1 MSGAATEDDTT
12 RPGPAPQAWCPSGA
26 ADAPE
31 SVVLGVRSGADGRVT
46 YLADPVPASG
56 VLGLV
61 PADIEPRR
69 VLRFASHCV
78 TECANR
84 RGDDCTL
91 IERVVAAYPAT
102 EPGNVPRCHLRA
114 DCKWWGQAGV
124 DACRRCPA
132 LASRHR
138 TDEELATLVA
148 DPSTTLEQIDARFA
162 AAGGP
167 KAR

>member
-1 MSGAATEDDTT
+1 VSAAATEDDTT
-12 RPGPAPQAWCPSGA
+12 RPGPAPQAWCPSGV

-31 SVVLGVRSGADGRVT
+31 SVVMGVRSGADGRVT

-91 IERVVAAYPAT
+91 IERVVAAYPAA
-102 EPGNVPRCHLRA
+102 EPGNVPRCLCGPTASGVAR
-114 DCKWWGQAGV
+114 QAST
-124 DACRRCPA
+124 PA
-132 LASRHR
+132 AAAPPSPAGTTPTRNWRPPSRTR
-138 TDEELATLVA
+138 
-148 DPSTTLEQIDARFA
+148 STTLEQIDARFTA
-162 AAGGP
+162 AWGP
-167 KAR
+167 EAR